1 MLSLRPTSASVNQE
15 NVAALEL
22 KRLVD
27 EAFARTARKPKKPRR
42 KRPAPTKLSA
52 FARAAMQLRD
62 HGLAVLPVS
71 HEKKPC
77 VSGFNNWRHRPWSK
91 QIKQWIK
98 KFPDAQVG
106 ILCGLSLLTVVDIDS
121 ESLLQYAINRWG
133 NTPLIVKTNRGFHLY
148 YRSNKWDRS
157 KNLRSNGLDIDVK
170 AGVAFVMVPPSL
182 NSAGEE
188 LTFYKGSWDDLKQ
201 LPQYKDSFPVAGQ
214 PRSFKQAKSVA
225 LALPESQLEEGSR
238 NDALV
243 KFLNSRYWRSL
254 EEVQASALEW
264 NCKACVVPE
273 EEKTVLASVASFWKF
288 HQLRKAQGGVKER
301 GLLLGGLIEDA
312 ELEKVLKTVLKRKDG
327 IKNARFLFRNL
338 EAFHAQREEDFAI
351 DYKAMAKAVTIPGM
365 TADMIQAARDALLKA
380 GLIVQTRPF
389 QPKPRRCALYGFP
402 DMADF
407 PSTQN
412 TEQ

>member
-1 MLSLRPTSASVNQE
+1 MLNLHPTSASVNRE
-15 NVAALEL
+15 NIAALEL

-27 EAFARTARKPKKPRR
+27 EAFARTARKPKKKRR
-42 KRPAPTKLSA
+42 SRPAPVKPSA

-91 QIKQWIK
+91 QIKQWTK
-98 KFPDAQVG
+98 KFSTAQVG
-106 ILCGLSLLTVVDIDS
+106 ILCGLSLLTVVDVDS
-121 ESLLQYAINRWG
+121 AALLEYAINRWG
-133 NTPLIVKTNRGFHLY
+133 DTPLVVKTNRGFHLY

-157 KNLRSNGLDIDVK
+157 RNFRGEGLDIDVK

-188 LTFYKGSWDDLKQ
+188 LTFYKGSWGSLAQ
-201 LPQYKDSFPVAGQ
+201 LPQYKDSLPVAGR
-214 PRSFKQAKSVA
+214 PRSFKPAKSVA
-225 LALPESQLEEGSR
+225 LALPESQIEKGSR

-243 KFLNSRYWRSL
+243 KFLNSRSWRSL

-273 EEKTVLASVASFWKF
+273 EEKAVLASVASFWKF
-288 HQLRKAQGGVKER
+288 HQLRKAQGGVKKEDYI
-301 GLLLGGLIEDA
+301 LVGLIDDED
-312 ELEKVLKTVLKRKDG
+312 LEKALKTVLKRKDG
-327 IKNARFLFRNL
+327 IKNARLLFRSL
-338 EAFHAQREEDFAI
+338 EAFHAHREEDFAL
-351 DYKAMAKAVTIPGM
+351 DFRAMAKAGTIPGM

-389 QPKPRRCALYGFP
+389 QPKPRRCALYKFG
-402 DMADF
+402 DLADL
-407 PSTQN
+407 PSAQN
-412 TEQ
+412 IEE